1 MFDLQGRLM
10 NRPRLLLIICL
21 FLLPAVQVLGQGN
34 PGPRISFEEKAVVVS
49 GLTAGEKAVWFGVER
64 RIDEELSTELARRQ
78 GLEPVA
84 ADGTSQL
91 MLERPAARSSVWV
104 AVDLKSGAYTVA
116 APEGYRI
123 ARPAKL
129 PRLSLGA
136 GDKPD
141 GIVEERSYMFGLV
154 VRPGEGAWS
163 FAGGDGGDHDSDG
176 EVNGES
182 RFALDQ
188 LEALPG
194 ATDGPAPPTKAKSE
208 DLWIVVDPRKM
219 EISIHKG
226 GVPQ

>member
-1 MFDLQGRLM
+1 MVRRL
-10 NRPRLLLIICL
+10 PLWLFVCL
-21 FLLPAVQVLGQGN
+21 FLLPAVPAVGQRN
-34 PGPRISFEEKAVVVS
+34 PVPSLSFEENAVVAS
-49 GLTAGEKAVWFGVER
+49 GLTAGKKAVWFGVER
-64 RIDEELSTELARRQ
+64 RVDDEFSTELARYQ

-84 ADGTSQL
+84 ADGTARL
-91 MLERPAARSSVWV
+91 VLERPVAWTSVWV
-104 AVDLKSGAYTVA
+104 AVDLETGAYTVA

-141 GIVEERSYMFGLV
+141 GIIDERPYVFGLV
-154 VRPGEGAWS
+154 VRPSEGAWS

-176 EVNGES
+176 AVNGQS

-194 ATDGPAPPTKAKSE
+194 ATDGPAPPAKAKSE

-219 EISIHKG
+219 EISVHKG

>member
-1 MFDLQGRLM
+1 MVRRL
-10 NRPRLLLIICL
+10 PLWLLVCL
-21 FLLPAVQVLGQGN
+21 LLLPAAQAVGQGN

-64 RIDEELSTELARRQ
+64 RVDEEFSTELTRRQ
-78 GLEPVA
+78 GLEPIA
-84 ADGTSQL
+84 ADGTAQL

-104 AVDLKSGAYTVA
+104 AVGLKSGAYTVA

-141 GIVEERSYMFGLV
+141 GIVDERPYVFGLV

-176 EVNGES
+176 AVNGQS

-194 ATDGPAPPTKAKSE
+194 ATDGPAPPAKAKSE